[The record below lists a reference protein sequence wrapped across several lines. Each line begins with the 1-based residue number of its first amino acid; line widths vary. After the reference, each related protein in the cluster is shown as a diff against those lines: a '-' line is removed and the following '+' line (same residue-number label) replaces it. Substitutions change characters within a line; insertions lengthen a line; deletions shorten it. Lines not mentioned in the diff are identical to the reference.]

1 MISLRN
7 KSIFFYFKYIFIV
20 NINIKMIMF
29 CLNKIINF
37 NLLFFLLFIEDK
49 TLIKNYLNVMYIYIV
64 KDRQILKNPVRL

>member
-1 MISLRN
+1 
-7 KSIFFYFKYIFIV
+7 
-20 NINIKMIMF
+20 MIMF